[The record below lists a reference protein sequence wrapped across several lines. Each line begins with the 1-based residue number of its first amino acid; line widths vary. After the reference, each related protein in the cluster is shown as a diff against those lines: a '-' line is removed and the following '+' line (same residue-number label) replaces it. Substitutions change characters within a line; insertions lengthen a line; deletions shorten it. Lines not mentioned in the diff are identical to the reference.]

1 MEEFTKNL
9 SSISWWFGVVA
20 VGLVVNVASAY
31 LKAPLDKILSTISD
45 SWNSRSQR
53 AREARAERVRQVR
66 ESDRQLQLLIA
77 EELRDRLRAVN
88 HMLLAVFILLTY
100 VMARVRLPSE
110 EVLSSD
116 PLLSAML
123 KAIYWFSMLLFFVS
137 MHTFRRA
144 MSSRDII
151 WDATRA

>member
-1 MEEFTKNL
+1 MEELTKNL

-31 LKAPLDKILSTISD
+31 LKAPLDKFLSTISN

-53 AREARAERVRQVR
+53 AREVRAERVRQAR

-88 HMLLAVFILLTY
+88 HMLVAIFVLLTY
-100 VMARVRLPSE
+100 VMARVRVPSE
-110 EVLSSD
+110 VLNSDPVLSG
-116 PLLSAML
+116 ML
-123 KAIYWFSMLLFFVS
+123 KVIYWFSMLLFFIS
-137 MHTFRRA
+137 IHTFRRA

-151 WDATRA
+151 SDATRA